1 MFRFTK
7 KEEMIL
13 LVIIVTLIL
22 GSGIIGVKYL
32 KGEEKKEGF
41 VVDEAK
47 TQQSIAKVL
56 AKKDNGKKELT
67 SKNEKSEKILVQI
80 GGAVEQPGVYKLKR
94 GSRVYQLIE
103 KAEGATDEAD
113 LDRINLVVELK
124 DGEKVI
130 IPTKARA
137 GFNKGATLQSKS
149 NFETST
155 KTNNKININTASKKE
170 LQKLYRIGP
179 ALAERIIKYRN
190 QHGDFSQ
197 LKELKKVSGI
207 GKKTFQRN
215 KEQLTL

>member
-56 AKKDNGKKELT
+56 AKKDNGEKELT

-130 IPTKARA
+130 IPNKARA
-137 GFNKGATLQSKS
+137 GSNKDTTLQLKS
-149 NFETST
+149 NFEASHQR
-155 KTNNKININTASKKE
+155 NKININTASKKE
-170 LQKLYRIGP
+170 LQKLYRVGP
-179 ALAERIIKYRN
+179 VLAERIIKYRN
-190 QHGDFSQ
+190 QHGEFNQ
-197 LKELKKVSGI
+197 LKALKKVSGI